1 MRHFLAIEIEIGYSA
16 RMDRILISS
25 CLMGQPVRYDG
36 VGKLVVH
43 SHLTAWKAEGRLIAF
58 CPEIAGG
65 FAVPRLPAEIEP
77 NATAQDV
84 LAGKARILDSDGTDV
99 SAGFIAGAKAT
110 LSTAQKSGCNH
121 AILTDGSPSCGSGFV
136 YSGRFDGVRRSGL
149 GVTAAALAQN
159 GIRIW
164 NQGEISAL
172 ANTLS
177 LK

>member
-1 MRHFLAIEIEIGYSA
+1 
-16 RMDRILISS
+16 MDKILISS

-36 VGKLVVH
+36 AAKPVAN
-43 SHLTAWKAEGRLIAF
+43 SHLTRWLAEGRLISF

-84 LAGKARILDSDGTDV
+84 LAGNARILDSGGTDV
-99 SAGFIAGAKAT
+99 TAGFITGAEAALAAARNSDCT
-110 LSTAQKSGCNH
+110 H

-136 YSGRFDGVRRSGL
+136 YSGNFDGVKRRGL
-149 GVTAAALAQN
+149 GVTAEILARN
-159 GIRIW
+159 GICVW
-164 NQGEISAL
+164 HQGEIDDL
-172 ANTLS
+172 AIALS